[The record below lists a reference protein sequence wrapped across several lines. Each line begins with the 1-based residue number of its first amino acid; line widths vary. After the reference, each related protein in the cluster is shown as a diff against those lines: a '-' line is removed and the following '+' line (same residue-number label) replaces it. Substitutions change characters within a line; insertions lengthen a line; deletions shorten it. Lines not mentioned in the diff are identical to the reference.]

1 MNALKLLWL
10 FGFSLAVTKP
20 KNWHVS
26 EGGFRSKQSNGESPV
41 TCNVVKMT
49 PGDND
54 PRYL

>member
-20 KNWHVS
+20 KHWHVS
-26 EGGFRSKQSNGESPV
+26 EGAFARAIEWRV
-41 TCNVVKMT
+41 
-49 PGDND
+49 